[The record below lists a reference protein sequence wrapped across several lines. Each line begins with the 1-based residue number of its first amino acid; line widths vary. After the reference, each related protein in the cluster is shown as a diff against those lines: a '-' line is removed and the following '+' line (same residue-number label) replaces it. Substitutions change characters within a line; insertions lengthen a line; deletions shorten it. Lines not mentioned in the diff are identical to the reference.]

1 VAGNRVAIIGLG
13 IMGRRM
19 LANALLHPR
28 FEISGLWDPSALS
41 VAKARELM
49 PDAPVASDAAAAMAG
64 ADVVYLACPPGPRK
78 AHALAATAAGQGVFM
93 EKPLG
98 TDEAESRDLALR
110 LKAGPLGAVVN
121 FTQASSRGF
130 EELRRAIDA
139 GETGE
144 LMGIDIVVTYPA
156 WPRAW
161 QIEADWLRLRAEGG
175 YTREV
180 ISHFLFLAGRF
191 LGPLRL
197 CAAAP
202 RHPADPTLC
211 ELDMLAR
218 LETAD
223 GRPVNV
229 LGTTGGKQPA
239 CSSGWRR
246 IDLGW
251 VAVLVRRRHPVSRHV
266 DRHTHCQQVTGRQA
280 EHALE
285 RAAQVGRTRE
295 PGCMGGFGQTAAG
308 SDRSHHGGH
317 APPQTVAAE
326 RQAQLRVEAR
336 PEARR

>member
-1 VAGNRVAIIGLG
+1 MAGNRMAIIGLG

-19 LANALLHPR
+19 LANALAHPR
-28 FEISGLWDPSALS
+28 FEISGLWDPSAVS
-41 VAKARELM
+41 VAKTRELM
-49 PDAPVASDAAAAMAG
+49 PGAPIASDAAAAMAG

-78 AHALAATAAGQGVFM
+78 AYALAAASAGQGVFM

-98 TDEAESRDLALR
+98 TDEGESRDLVARLR
-110 LKAGPLGAVVN
+110 AGRRGAVVN

-130 EELRRAIDA
+130 DELRRAIDA

-144 LMGIDIVVTYPA
+144 LVGIDIVVSYPA

-161 QIEADWLRLRAEGG
+161 QMEADWLRFRAEGG

-197 CAAAP
+197 CAASP
-202 RHPADPTLC
+202 RYPADPTLC

-229 LGTTGGKQPA
+229 LGSTGGRQPDRQEVTVKGSRA
-239 CSSGWRR
+239 SYQFREFYQLWRSDGGPWTEAVDWSGEDPRTSALQRQLTQVDQWLRGQPHR
-246 IDLGW
+246 LATAEEALDVQL
-251 VAVLVRRRHPVSRHV
+251 LVEGMLS
-266 DRHTHCQQVTGRQA
+266 GR
-280 EHALE
+280 
-285 RAAQVGRTRE
+285 
-295 PGCMGGFGQTAAG
+295 
-308 SDRSHHGGH
+308 
-317 APPQTVAAE
+317 
-326 RQAQLRVEAR
+326 
-336 PEARR
+336 